1 MATLT
6 LTVPEQ
12 SQNIQGVAVI
22 KAPLE
27 KVFEA
32 HTNADLF
39 KQWFARGND
48 ATIHKFDARSGGAW
62 HLTEKSAEG
71 EYSFCGS
78 CHEVAKNERIIWT
91 FEFLGL
97 PERGHVA
104 IERMDLVRIDDN
116 TTEIRTLSTPATTGT
131 PNPARPARPSVADL
145 EMITVKP
152 SIHTATQ
159 DRPAHG
165 GAVAYTAISRY
176 WAAAIP

>member
-1 MATLT
+1 VAELT

-48 ATIHKFDARSGGAW
+48 ATVHKFDARSGGAW

-78 CHEVAKNERIIWT
+78 YHEVAKNERIIWT

-116 TTEIRTLSTPATTGT
+116 TTEIRTLSTYQT
-131 PNPARPARPSVADL
+131 VADRDGMVQSGMEAGWRQGL
-145 EMITVKP
+145 EAMEKLLNK
-152 SIHTATQ
+152 
-159 DRPAHG
+159 
-165 GAVAYTAISRY
+165 
-176 WAAAIP
+176 